1 MAGSVRNET
10 GTATGNGPPTAQPH
24 QGRFS
29 SEVGASVSPLPASL
43 RLPRTSTRLQRGWA
57 HCRVLT
63 GVQMK
68 PYAEGFEG
76 PILPAGSICPF
87 SHFGSRPVVL
97 ECVGPIG
104 TKPARGKQRE
114 VLWILWSYDFERSG
128 WKELARA
135 SAVNWEWAECLRAP
149 AMAALHPEPDL
160 IDVLHRGR
168 VVSEEILE
176 LLRASLTK
184 EPRPVQVN
192 ALAALSVRLAGLIA
206 EEIERSGLDLGGSV
220 RPSSSS

>member
-1 MAGSVRNET
+1 MAGGLVNAP
-10 GTATGNGPPTAQPH
+10 GTDSPTNPHGPLPDQARSSIPTRAQP
-24 QGRFS
+24 
-29 SEVGASVSPLPASL
+29 ALPSSL

-63 GVQMK
+63 GVQIK

-76 PILPAGSICPF
+76 PILPPGSICPL

-97 ECVGPIG
+97 ECVGPVG
-104 TKPARGKQRE
+104 PKPARGKQRE
-114 VLWILWSYDFERSG
+114 VLWILWSYDFERSD

-149 AMAALHPEPDL
+149 AIAALYPEPDL

-176 LLRASLTK
+176 LLRASLAK

-192 ALAALSVRLAGLIA
+192 ALAALAVRLAGLMA
-206 EEIERSGLDLGGSV
+206 EEIERSGLDGFTQ
-220 RPSSSS
+220 RSSSS